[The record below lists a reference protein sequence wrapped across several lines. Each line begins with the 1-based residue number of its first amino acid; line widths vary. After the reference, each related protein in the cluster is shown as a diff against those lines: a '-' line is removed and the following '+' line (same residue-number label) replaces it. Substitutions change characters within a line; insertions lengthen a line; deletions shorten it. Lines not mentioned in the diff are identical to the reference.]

1 MNLDESIRRIIKEET
16 QVPSQVLRR
25 HHLIDEMFKDMRI
38 RYKRLFC
45 EYRNPK

>member
-1 MNLDESIRRIIKEET
+1 MNLREHIKKVVIEET

-38 RYKRLFC
+38 RYKRLISD
-45 EYRNPK
+45 R